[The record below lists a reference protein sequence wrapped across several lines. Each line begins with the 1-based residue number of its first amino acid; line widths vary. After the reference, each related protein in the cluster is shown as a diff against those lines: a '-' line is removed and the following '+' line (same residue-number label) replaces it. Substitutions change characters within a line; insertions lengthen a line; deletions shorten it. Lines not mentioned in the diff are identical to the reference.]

1 MIFENYDRV
10 VFAGDSVT
18 DAGSFLPVGE
28 GLADSL
34 GHGYVRKV
42 ENLLGAFYPDVFVRV
57 TNAGVSGN
65 TSRDLLA
72 RFQRDVLNLKPE
84 WVCICIGIN
93 DIWRQFDCPAMRDYH
108 VYPEEYEENL
118 RNMLSELAGKT
129 KGIFLM
135 TPFFIEE
142 NKQDRMRTRVDE
154 YCSICKK
161 LAEEYKCI
169 FVDLQGRF
177 DEYLT
182 HKQYSGYVSGDR
194 VHPNE
199 VGATIIANEFLKHCE
214 FSFDNL

>member
-135 TPFFIEE
+135 TPFLLRKISKTVCELE
-142 NKQDRMRTRVDE
+142 WMSIVRSVKSLQRSINA
-154 YCSICKK
+154 YLLICK
-161 LAEEYKCI
+161 E
-169 FVDLQGRF
+169 DLM
-177 DEYLT
+177 
-182 HKQYSGYVSGDR
+182 
-194 VHPNE
+194 N
-199 VGATIIANEFLKHCE
+199 I
-214 FSFDNL
+214 

>member
-1 MIFENYDRV
+1 MLFEDFDRV

-34 GHGYVRKV
+34 GRGYVRKI
-42 ENLLGAFYPDVFVRV
+42 ENLIGALYPDTFVRV
-57 TNAGVSGN
+57 TNSGVGGN

-72 RFQRDVLNLKPE
+72 RFQRDVVDLKPD
-84 WVCICIGIN
+84 WVSICIGIN
-93 DIWRQFDCPAMRDYH
+93 DVWRQYDCPAMRDYH
-108 VYPEEYEENL
+108 VYSAEYEENL
-118 RNMLSELAGKT
+118 RKMLSMLAGRV

-135 TPFFIEE
+135 TPFFVEA
-142 NKQDRMRTRVDE
+142 NKQDRMRKSVDE
-154 YCSICKK
+154 YCAICKK
-161 LAEEYKCI
+161 LAEEYHCI

-182 HKQYSGYVSGDR
+182 HKQYSGYVSVDR

-199 VGATIIANEFLKHCE
+199 IGATIIAHEFLKYCK
-214 FSFDNL
+214 FDFNK

>member
-1 MIFENYDRV
+1 M
-10 VFAGDSVT
+10 
-18 DAGSFLPVGE
+18 
-28 GLADSL
+28 
-34 GHGYVRKV
+34 
-42 ENLLGAFYPDVFVRV
+42 
-57 TNAGVSGN
+57 SGN

-142 NKQDRMRTRVDE
+142 NNFKEKEVTYKE
-154 YCSICKK
+154 Y
-161 LAEEYKCI
+161 
-169 FVDLQGRF
+169 
-177 DEYLT
+177 
-182 HKQYSGYVSGDR
+182 
-194 VHPNE
+194 
-199 VGATIIANEFLKHCE
+199 AN
-214 FSFDNL
+214 